1 MSEETKI
8 PAIDPLNQTINNA
21 VSALMDVANMLREI
35 PKLVAANKEL
45 ATEVERLRKE
55 LESKQ

>member
-1 MSEETKI
+1 MSEETKT